1 MQSFSQDSPVQST
14 HSSALE
20 QRLSRWIQQLKSEDL
35 DLLNETVQHLTQ
47 HAEAATPLLIK
58 AIMGAEDEI
67 RKNAVW
73 VLGFIRRPESVHPLF
88 KVMSTDSNTDVC
100 LGAAWALRQFGASV
114 LAPIVFNKLPKPQ
127 NMDEIRAYMLSKS
140 WKARWF
146 CTVFLT
152 YAQHNDCL
160 DLLLDLARQDES
172 VLVRCS
178 AILALSS
185 YSDPRVTEELC
196 ALLQGMDPYVKIE
209 ACTVLSLK
217 NDPSAVP
224 ALGKQLDAYNENVR
238 VAAIA
243 AIGTISTDP
252 GAVLSFLAKALK
264 DESDLVRINGAMALY
279 DISLRFQKH
288 HQNLADLSLKALR
301 DSNVY
306 VVKNAA
312 RCLGL
317 VGDEEAMR
325 QIINQLKQE
334 AQPAITAN
342 LVQALGMFQDPRAY
356 KILAKMIRHQSWEVR
371 FEAVNALSQLK
382 TQRSQI
388 YGLFIQ
394 ALKDPALLVKEQA
407 IRALGALGN
416 NKAIGPLEKMKLQHP
431 YGVVNKSISEALDKL
446 LGI

>member
-1 MQSFSQDSPVQST
+1 MQSSQDTSAPLTSP
-14 HSSALE
+14 SALE

-35 DLLNETVQHLTQ
+35 DLLNEAVQHLSQ
-47 HAEAATPLLIK
+47 HPEAANPLLLQ
-58 AIMGAEDEI
+58 AIMTAEDEI

-73 VLGFIRRPESVHPLF
+73 VLGFIRSPESLQPLF
-88 KVMSTDSNTDVC
+88 KVMLTDSNTDVC
-100 LGAAWALRQFGASV
+100 LGAAWALRQYGAAV
-114 LAPIVFNKLPKPQ
+114 LAPIVFNKLPRPQ
-127 NMDEIRAYMLSKS
+127 NLDDIRAYMVSKS

-146 CTVFLT
+146 CTVYLT
-152 YAQHNDCL
+152 YSQQMTCL
-160 DLLLDLARQDES
+160 DLLLDLARQDEN

-185 YSDPRVTEELC
+185 YPDPRVTQELC
-196 ALLQGMDPYVKIE
+196 ALLQGMDTHVKIE

-217 NDPSAVP
+217 NDPSALP
-224 ALGKQLDAYNENVR
+224 ALGRQLDAFNENVR

-243 AIGTISTDP
+243 AIGAISTEP
-252 GAVLSFLAKALK
+252 GSVLAYLAKALK
-264 DESDLVRINGAMALY
+264 DESDLVRINGAMALL
-279 DISLRFQKH
+279 DISLRYQKQ

-301 DSNVY
+301 DSNIY

-317 VGDEEAMR
+317 VGDEDALR

-334 AQPAITAN
+334 SQPAITAN
-342 LVQALGMFQDPRAY
+342 LVQALGMFQDPRSF
-356 KILAKMIRHQSWEVR
+356 KILAKMIRHSSWEVR
-371 FEAVNALSQLK
+371 FEAVGALSQLK
-382 TQRSQI
+382 TNRSQA

-394 ALKDPALLVKEQA
+394 ALRDPALLVKEQA

-416 NKAIGPLEKMKLQHP
+416 KKAIAALEKMKLQHP

-446 LGI
+446 LDI